1 MIIETKIRSLVKTLS
16 WRVTA
21 TITTIIV
28 ALAITKR
35 IDIAVQIGLIEALL
49 KMLVYFIHER
59 SWARIKFGIHEK
71 KPLVLWFTGLSGCGK
86 SQISQSIYEK
96 FQERKIRVEYFN
108 GRKIREIFPE
118 IGYSPENRREH
129 IRKIGSLIKILQNN
143 KTSVIGSFE
152 SPFDETRDYLRQN
165 LINYVEIYVHASLDY
180 CVKNDT
186 RGLYRKAMNG
196 ELDNFVGVSIE
207 YEEPK
212 HPDIIIEAE
221 KQSVRESAK
230 QILKYL
236 EKNDFL
242 G

>member
-1 MIIETKIRSLVKTLS
+1 MTIETKIRSFVKTLS

-21 TITTIIV
+21 TVTTIIV

-59 SWARIKFGIHEK
+59 SWARIKFGIYEK
-71 KPLVLWFTGLSGCGK
+71 EPLVLWFTGLSGCGK

-143 KTSVIGSFE
+143 NTSVIGSFE
-152 SPFDETRDYLRQN
+152 SPFDETRNYLRQN

-180 CVKNDT
+180 CIKNDT

-212 HPDIIIEAE
+212 RPEIIIEAE
-221 KQSVRESAK
+221 NQSVRESAK
-230 QILKYL
+230 QIFKFLEENDYL
-236 EKNDFL
+236 E
-242 G
+242 

>member
-1 MIIETKIRSLVKTLS
+1 MIIETKIRSFVKTLS

-35 IDIAVQIGLIEALL
+35 IDIALQIGLLEAFL
-49 KMLVYFIHER
+49 KMFVYFIHER
-59 SWARIKFGIHEK
+59 SWAKITFGIHEK

-86 SQISQSIYEK
+86 SQISQALYET
-96 FQERKIRVEYFN
+96 FQQRRIRVEYFN

-118 IGYSPENRREH
+118 IGYSPENRKEH
-129 IRKIGSLIKILQNN
+129 IKKIGSLIEILENN
-143 KTSVIGSFE
+143 NTSVIGSFE
-152 SPFDETRDYLRQN
+152 SPFEETRSYLRRN
-165 LINYVEIYVHASLDY
+165 LINYIEIYVHASQDY
-180 CVKNDT
+180 CMSKDY
-186 RGLYRKAMNG
+186 RGLYRKAMSG

-212 HPDIIIEAE
+212 NPEIIIEAE
-221 KQSVRESAK
+221 NQSVRESVK

-236 EKNDFL
+236 EKNNFL
-242 G
+242 

>member
-1 MIIETKIRSLVKTLS
+1 MIIETKIRSFVKTLS

-59 SWARIKFGIHEK
+59 SWAKFTFGIREK

-86 SQISQSIYEK
+86 SQISQAVYEK
-96 FQERKIRVEYFN
+96 FQQRRIRVEYFN

-118 IGYSPENRREH
+118 IGYSPDNRKEH
-129 IRKIGSLIKILQNN
+129 IRKIGSLIEILENN
-143 KTSVIGSFE
+143 NTSVIGSFE
-152 SPFDETRDYLRQN
+152 SPFEETRSYLRRH
-165 LINYVEIYVHASLDY
+165 LINYIEIYVHASLDY
-180 CVKNDT
+180 CIGKDN

-212 HPDIIIEAE
+212 NPEILIEAE
-221 KQSVRESAK
+221 SQSVRESVK

-236 EKNDFL
+236 EKNNFL
-242 G
+242 

>member
-1 MIIETKIRSLVKTLS
+1 MIIETKIRSFVKTLS

-35 IDIAVQIGLIEALL
+35 IDIAIQIGLVEAIL

-59 SWARIKFGIHEK
+59 SWAKVKFGIHEK

-86 SQISQSIYEK
+86 SQISQAVFEK
-96 FQERKIRVEYFN
+96 FQQRRIRVEYFN

-118 IGYSPENRREH
+118 IGYSPENRKEH
-129 IRKIGSLIKILQNN
+129 IRKIGLLIGILENN
-143 KTSVIGSFE
+143 NTSVIGSFE
-152 SPFDETRDYLRQN
+152 SPFEETRNYLRRN
-165 LINYVEIYVHASLDY
+165 LINYVEIYVHASRDY
-180 CVKNDT
+180 CISRDS

-196 ELDNFVGVSIE
+196 ELDDFVGVSIE

-212 HPDIIIEAE
+212 DPEITIEAE
-221 KQSVRESAK
+221 SQSVSASAK

-236 EKNDFL
+236 EKNNFL
-242 G
+242 

>member
-1 MIIETKIRSLVKTLS
+1 MIIETKIRSFVKTLS

-86 SQISQSIYEK
+86 SQISQSIY
-96 FQERKIRVEYFN
+96 
-108 GRKIREIFPE
+108 PE

-152 SPFDETRDYLRQN
+152 SPFHETRDYLRQN

-180 CVKNDT
+180 CIRNDT

-207 YEEPK
+207 YQEPK
-212 HPDIIIEAE
+212 HPDMIIEAE
-221 KQSVRESAK
+221 NQSVRESAK

-242 G
+242 E

>member
-1 MIIETKIRSLVKTLS
+1 MIIETKIRSFVKTLS

-35 IDIAVQIGLIEALL
+35 IDIAIQIGLVEAIL

-59 SWARIKFGIHEK
+59 SWAKVKFGIHEK

-86 SQISQSIYEK
+86 SQISQAVFEK
-96 FQERKIRVEYFN
+96 FQQRRIRVEYFN

-118 IGYSPENRREH
+118 IGYSPENRKEH
-129 IRKIGSLIKILQNN
+129 IRKIGLLIGILENN
-143 KTSVIGSFE
+143 NTSVIGSFE
-152 SPFDETRDYLRQN
+152 SPFEETRNYLRRN
-165 LINYVEIYVHASLDY
+165 LINYIEIYVHASRDY
-180 CVKNDT
+180 CISRDS

-196 ELDNFVGVSIE
+196 ELDDFVGVSIE

-212 HPDIIIEAE
+212 DPEITIEAE
-221 KQSVRESAK
+221 SQSVSASAK

-236 EKNDFL
+236 EKNNFL
-242 G
+242 